1 MNSTTVAAVQM
12 SARPLEVEHNL
23 AQAGR
28 FLSEAADEGP
38 QDPQQEAVKAAD
50 TGR

>member
-28 FLSEAADEGP
+28 FLEEAADNGA
-38 QDPQQEAVKAAD
+38 QHPQQEAVEAAD
-50 TGR
+50 RRK